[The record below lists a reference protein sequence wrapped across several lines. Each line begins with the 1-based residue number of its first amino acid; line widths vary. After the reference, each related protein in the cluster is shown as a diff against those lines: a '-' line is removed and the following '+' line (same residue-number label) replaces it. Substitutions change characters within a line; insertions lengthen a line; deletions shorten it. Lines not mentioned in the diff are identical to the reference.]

1 MREALDSALERN
13 APPELVADLRSA
25 RGQYKAMKT
34 VEDLVEKSPTGNISP
49 AALLQPVRNSYGT
62 MAYGGGGDLADGADR
77 AALHEGTAQL
87 RHGRTGDDHEHVGQ
101 AGSGLAGGAAAMM
114 GGSPWQIMGA
124 AATTVAS
131 LLAAR
136 GVRSFLGSDAAT
148 NRLLA
153 ASLGRR
159 PAPSVGNKLMNAAA
173 LPGAGFMRGRSADTA
188 PHAKQ
193 PTRISVK
200 RIPPL

>member
-1 MREALDSALERN
+1 
-13 APPELVADLRSA
+13 
-25 RGQYKAMKT
+25 MKT

-62 MAYGGGGDLADGADR
+62 MAYGGGGDLADLARIGQR
-77 AALHEGTAQL
+77 FMKEPPSSGTAERL
-87 RHGRTGDDHEHVGQ
+87 MTMNMLGQ

-124 AATTVAS
+124 AATPVAS

-173 LPGAGFMRGRSADTA
+173 LPALLYAG
-188 PHAKQ
+188 Q
-193 PTRISVK
+193 K
-200 RIPPL
+200 R